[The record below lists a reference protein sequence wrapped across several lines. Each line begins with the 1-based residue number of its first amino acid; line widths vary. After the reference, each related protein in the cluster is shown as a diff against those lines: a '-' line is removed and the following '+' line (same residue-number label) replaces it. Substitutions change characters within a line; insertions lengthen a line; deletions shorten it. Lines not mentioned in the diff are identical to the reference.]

1 MRILEAMMEA
11 ILLDMDGTLID
22 SNAQHAK
29 AWQQAFAKFDVHIG
43 FETLLRQIGKGGDQ
57 LLPVFLEKAQVSSV
71 GPAIEKVRKEIFQRE
86 YRDTLQPF
94 PKVRQLVERMKK
106 AGLKIAIASSAGKD
120 ELQYYKKLARVDDL
134 IEEETTSEDAEKSKP
149 HPDIFGAALER
160 LGVQASHALSLG
172 DTPYDAEAS
181 GKIGIRTIGLT
192 CGGWPKQ
199 DLQAAGCIEIYADP
213 AELLAHFDKSALGPR

>member
-1 MRILEAMMEA
+1 MTEAV
-11 ILLDMDGTLID
+11 LLDMDGTLID

-29 AWQQAFAKFDVHIG
+29 AWQQAFEKFDVHIG
-43 FETLLRQIGKGGDQ
+43 FKTLLRQIGKGGDQ
-57 LLPVFLEKAQVSSV
+57 LLPVFLSKEQASSI
-71 GPAIEKVRKEIFQRE
+71 GPAIEKARKEIFQRE

-106 AGLKIAIASSAGKD
+106 AGFKIAIASSAGKD
-120 ELQYYKKLARVDDL
+120 ELQYYKKLARIDDL
-134 IEEETTSEDAEKSKP
+134 IEEETTSDDAEKSKP
-149 HPDIFGAALER
+149 HPDIFGAALKR
-160 LGVQASHALSLG
+160 LGGVQGSQALSLG

-199 DLQAAGCIEIYADP
+199 DLQTAGCIEIYADP
-213 AELLAHFDKSALGPR
+213 AELLAHFDKSAFGRR

>member
-1 MRILEAMMEA
+1 MKSEQKVKAV
-11 ILLDMDGTLID
+11 LLDMDGTLIE
-22 SNAQHAK
+22 SNALHAES
-29 AWQQAFAKFDVHIG
+29 WQRAFAEFGIEVSFD
-43 FETLLRQIGKGGDQ
+43 TALRQIGKGGDH
-57 LLPVFLEKAQVSSV
+57 LLPVFVPKEKVETT
-71 GPAIEKVRKEIFQRE
+71 GKAIEKFRKELFERE
-86 YRDTLQPF
+86 YLSRVKPF